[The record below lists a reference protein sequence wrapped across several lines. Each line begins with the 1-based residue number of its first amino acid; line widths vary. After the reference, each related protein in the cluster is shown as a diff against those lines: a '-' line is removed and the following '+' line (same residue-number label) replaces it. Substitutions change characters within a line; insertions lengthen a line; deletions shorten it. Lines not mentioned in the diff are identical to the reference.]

1 MVRVTFIRIFISF
14 LLFPGILRQ
23 NFPVKLNQPKMMS
36 MEKILSRSY
45 FIFRLFM
52 LCSVLTIATQEIA
65 EAQTCGFTNFQFQR
79 ITANIHPLVKG
90 YLWKKPSDYDT
101 NPSKYYATIIYWHGV
116 GSVGNGSTSQLCN
129 IVQHPFGG
137 NPDDAL
143 PIQIQN
149 GQATLT
155 VTSGGQTYEYM
166 VFCPQ
171 YTQYSYSPGTND
183 VQYPSA
189 GTAAATLQYLMDNY
203 RIDPKRVY
211 MTGMSTGANIVMEYA
226 AASTANA
233 SKLAAITPV
242 SLCAINVIGAGNISS
257 TNLPVWINHCNNDTR
272 CVKSISEAWQ
282 TAINAGS
289 PGTPAK
295 LTLMNN
301 DGVACNAVDAHNA
314 WSSAYKSSYVV
325 DGLNMFNWMIQ
336 FQRAT
341 TVPVVMKE
349 YNVRLSNKKVF
360 VEWSTSREIGAE
372 GYIVE
377 RAGSDQKFQ
386 AIGKIAATANPSN
399 LNQYSFIDNS
409 PLQGLNFYRLVQY
422 DVDQRKTY
430 FDIRRVMESSSNRYK
445 VVVYPNP
452 IRSEV
457 TAFINPSRPQQ
468 VVIQITNLSGQVIRT
483 KAAFY
488 KEGNTG
494 VTFALDDIPAGVYFL
509 RVSGA
514 DFSDVQ
520 KLVKQ

>member
-1 MVRVTFIRIFISF
+1 
-14 LLFPGILRQ
+14 
-23 NFPVKLNQPKMMS
+23 
-36 MEKILSRSY
+36 MEKFLSSTNS
-45 FIFRLFM
+45 FFRLFI
-52 LCSVLTIATQEIA
+52 LCSVLTVATQKIA

-79 ITANIHPLVKG
+79 ITANIHPLVQG

-101 NPSKYYATIIYWHGV
+101 NPSKYYPAIIYWHGA
-116 GSVGNGSTSQLCN
+116 GSQGNGSAAELCN
-129 IVQHPFGG
+129 IVQGQNGG

-149 GQATLT
+149 GQAILT

-171 YTQYSYSPGTND
+171 YKQYSYSPGFAD

-189 GTAAATLQYLMDNY
+189 GTAAATVQYLVNNY
-203 RIDPKRVY
+203 RIDPKRIY
-211 MTGMSTGANIVMEYA
+211 MTGMSAGANIAMEYA

-233 SKLAAITPV
+233 NTIAALTPV
-242 SLCAINVIGAGNISS
+242 ALCALTVTGTGNISS
-257 TNLPVWINHCNNDTR
+257 TNLPVWINHCDNDGACAKTTPQ
-272 CVKSISEAWQ
+272 AWVNG
-282 TAINAGS
+282 INAGS
-289 PGTPAK
+289 PSVPAK
-295 LTLMNN
+295 LTLMTN
-301 DGVACNAVDAHNA
+301 DGVACNFANSHNA

-325 DGLNMFNWMIQ
+325 DGFNMFNWLIQ
-336 FQRAT
+336 FQRASA
-341 TVPVVMKE
+341 VPVVLKD
-349 YNVRLSNKKVF
+349 YNVRLSNKKVY
-360 VEWSTSREIGAE
+360 VEWTTSREIAAE

-377 RAGSDQKFQ
+377 RAGTDQQFK

-399 LNQYSFIDNS
+399 LNQYSFIDNN

-430 FDIRRVMESSSNRYK
+430 FDIRRVMESSNSRYK

-452 IRSEV
+452 VRSEV
-457 TAFINPSRPQQ
+457 TAFINPARPQK
-468 VVIQITNLSGQVIRT
+468 VVINITNLSGQVIRT
-483 KAAFY
+483 KSAFY

-509 RVSGA
+509 RVSGE